1 MNNISVPVLSYD
13 DIRIYAM
20 EFLSKYNP
28 SQKVPV
34 PIEKIIEINF
44 SIDIIPLPGLQQCL
58 EIDGFTSSNL
68 KEISVDEWM
77 YKNRINR
84 YRFTLA
90 HEIGHVILHKDI
102 YEKYHFSSID
112 GYIKFID
119 ELSEESLRWL
129 EWQAYAF
136 AGLVLV
142 PSESLNN
149 LTKSTIIN
157 IKKKISL
164 EKSWLPAWDYIS
176 EHLSKKYIVSPEVIS
191 RRLEYD
197 KIKEQYR

>member
-1 MNNISVPVLSYD
+1 MNNISVPVLNYD
-13 DIRIYAM
+13 DIRVYAKK
-20 EFLSKYNP
+20 FLSKYNP

-34 PIEKIIEINF
+34 PIEEIMEINF
-44 SIDIIPLPGLQQCL
+44 KIDIIPIPGLQQVL

-77 YKNRINR
+77 YKNRVNR

-90 HEIGHVILHKDI
+90 HEIGHVILHKNI
-102 YEKYHFSSID
+102 YDKYRFSSID
-112 GYIKFID
+112 GYIKFIE
-119 ELSEESLRWL
+119 ELSEESLRWI

-149 LTKSTIIN
+149 LTKLAIMN

-164 EKSWLPAWDYIS
+164 EKSWVPA
-176 EHLSKKYIVSPEVIS
+176 
-191 RRLEYD
+191 
-197 KIKEQYR
+197 